1 MPLDFTNQLDI
12 PEDINFNVSVEPTEV
27 AHKKLVRNAD
37 TGVAIDYV
45 GTGRPVTPY
54 GEFFNGVWSTMTDIL
69 EPTEL
74 EGAKFN
80 WRTGRKGG
88 FACMDVTLPHRIE
101 RITTPTMETVIN
113 PRWIAFTSIDSLTSA
128 NCFLGTI
135 DQFCFNGQINGEH
148 DKVQSRHSSNYTN
161 AGFVYKLQQA
171 ERDFFQ
177 QTSRLQDMADT
188 NTKYVDVKALLEKI
202 MSETKAKKMYTL
214 YSQETSVR
222 GHNAFALYSAF
233 TNYSTYGDER
243 NGFTVKDTK
252 GDTKNVTMLNRELE
266 VNKWIATPQFKE
278 LVAA

>member
-12 PEDINFNVSVEPTEV
+12 PEDIDFNISVERTEV
-27 AHKKLVRNAD
+27 PHKKLVRRLD
-37 TGVAIDYV
+37 TGEAVDYV
-45 GTGRPVTPY
+45 GTNRPVAPY

-69 EPTEL
+69 EPEEL

-80 WRTGRKGG
+80 WRTGRRGG
-88 FACMDVTLPHRIE
+88 FACMDVTLPKRIE

-135 DQFCFNGQINGEH
+135 DSFCFNGQINGEH

-161 AGFVYKLQQA
+161 AGFVYKLEQA

-177 QTSRLQDMADT
+177 QTQRLQNMADT
-188 NTKYVDVKALLEKI
+188 NTQYVDVKALLEKI
-202 MSETKAKKMYTL
+202 MSETKANKMYNL
-214 YSQETSVR
+214 YLQETTVR

-233 TNYSTYGDER
+233 TNYSTYADER

>member
-12 PEDINFNVSVEPTEV
+12 PEDIDFNISVEPTEV
-27 AHKKLVRNAD
+27 PHKKLVRRLD
-37 TGVAIDYV
+37 TGEAVDYV
-45 GTGRPVTPY
+45 GTGRPVAPY

-69 EPTEL
+69 EPEEL

-80 WRTGRKGG
+80 WRTGRRGG

-161 AGFVYKLQQA
+161 AGFVYKLQRA

-177 QTSRLQDMADT
+177 QTRKLQVMADT
-188 NTKYVDVKALLEKI
+188 LTKYADVKALLEKI
-202 MSETKAKKMYTL
+202 MSETKAKKMFAL
-214 YSQETSVR
+214 YSQEASVR
-222 GHNAFALYSAF
+222 GPNAFALYSAF

-243 NGFTVKDTK
+243 NGFAVKDTK

>member
-1 MPLDFTNQLDI
+1 
-12 PEDINFNVSVEPTEV
+12 
-27 AHKKLVRNAD
+27 
-37 TGVAIDYV
+37 
-45 GTGRPVTPY
+45 
-54 GEFFNGVWSTMTDIL
+54 
-69 EPTEL
+69 
-74 EGAKFN
+74 
-80 WRTGRKGG
+80 
-88 FACMDVTLPHRIE
+88 MDVTLPRRIE

-161 AGFVYKLQQA
+161 AGFVYKLQRA

-177 QTSRLQDMADT
+177 QTRKLQVMADT
-188 NTKYVDVKALLEKI
+188 LTKYADVKALLEKI
-202 MSETKAKKMYTL
+202 MSETKAKKMFAL
-214 YSQETSVR
+214 YSQEASVR
-222 GHNAFALYSAF
+222 GPNAFALYSAF

-243 NGFTVKDTK
+243 NGFAVKDTK